1 MTTTAASRP
10 RTDDGGKDAGQSA
23 PAHSWRRLARVAA
36 LQTLCEIDIAG
47 HSLSAVLAEKRREGR
62 LTERGEEMLADLSA
76 GVLDNLVKIDSA
88 IERYTPNWHIA
99 QMATVDRNLIRM
111 AIYEFDIRGSAPP
124 GAAIN
129 EAVDLARAFGSESSP
144 RFVNG
149 ALGAV
154 ARRRTA
160 KTAPNRARRA
170 PSAAAETEPQGAR
183 R

>member
-1 MTTTAASRP
+1 
-10 RTDDGGKDAGQSA
+10 
-23 PAHSWRRLARVAA
+23 
-36 LQTLCEIDIAG
+36 
-47 HSLSAVLAEKRREGR
+47 
-62 LTERGEEMLADLSA
+62 MLADLSA

-99 QMATVDRNLIRM
+99 QMATVDRNLLRM

-154 ARRRTA
+154 ARRRPA
-160 KTAPNRARRA
+160 RGANAARRN
-170 PSAAAETEPQGAR
+170 PPKSAERERQGAR

>member
-1 MTTTAASRP
+1 MTTASRP
-10 RTDDGGKDAGQSA
+10 RTDDGGKDAASA

-62 LTERGEEMLADLSA
+62 LTQQAEEMLADLSA

-99 QMATVDRNLIRM
+99 QMATVDRNLLRM

-154 ARRRTA
+154 ARRRPA
-160 KTAPNRARRA
+160 RGANAAARRN
-170 PSAAAETEPQGAR
+170 PPKSAEREPQGAR